1 MNKKGINN
9 MWKLK
14 MDISGVYGNAEFEFE
29 TVMDAAEFIDEV
41 MAHTCNEMEFHLVKV
56 KEEPTKY
63 KVIRDERE
71 VEEICV

>member
-1 MNKKGINN
+1 

-41 MAHTCNEMEFHLVKV
+41 MAHACNEMEFHLVKI
-56 KEEPTKY
+56 KEEKETI
-63 KVIRDERE
+63 KVEMY
-71 VEEICV
+71 EESEIEQL